1 MIKRYIQ
8 MIVDNGK
15 QEDMECLSDMLSEV
29 IYLMKDE
36 HYDMY
41 RKYKNKLKGMAY
53 NYQIDKEL
61 AKEIV
66 EDMKPLGEYWAMETI
81 FNVIGNDNHRI
92 EDMYVVM
99 NSLANDYNTT
109 ISLDDVETYIKM
121 AHNWIDDVDAK
132 QNKIWKYFVEK

>member
-1 MIKRYIQ
+1 MIKKYIQ

-15 QEDMECLSDMLSEV
+15 QEDMECLSDMLSEI

-66 EDMKPLGEYWAMETI
+66 EDMKPLGEYWNMETV
-81 FNVIGNDNHRI
+81 FSVIGNDNHRI
-92 EDMYVVM
+92 EDMYVVI
-99 NSLANDYNTT
+99 NSLVNDYNTT
-109 ISLDDVETYIKM
+109 INPDEVDIYVKM
-121 AHNWIDDVDAK
+121 AHNWLDDVDGK
-132 QNKIWKYFVEK
+132 EHKIWKYFVEK

>member
-1 MIKRYIQ
+1 MIKKYIQ

-15 QEDMECLSDMLSEV
+15 REDMECLSDMLSDV
-29 IYLMKDE
+29 IYIMKDE

-66 EDMKPLGEYWAMETI
+66 EDMKPLGEYWSMETV
-81 FNVIGNDNHRI
+81 FNAIGNDNHRI

-99 NSLANDYNTT
+99 NSLVNDYNMT
-109 ISLDDVETYIKM
+109 ISPDDVETYIKM
-121 AHNWIDDVDAK
+121 AHNWIDDIDGK
-132 QNKIWKYFVEK
+132 ENKIWKYFVEK